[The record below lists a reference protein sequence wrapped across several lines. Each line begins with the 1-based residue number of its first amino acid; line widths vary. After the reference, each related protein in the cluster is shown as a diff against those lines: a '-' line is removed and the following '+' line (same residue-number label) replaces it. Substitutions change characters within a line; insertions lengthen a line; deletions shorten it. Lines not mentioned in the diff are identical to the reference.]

1 MRAEKS
7 KKALIAFLIVN
18 LIGMFSGIAVA
29 KKVTPD
35 SVMQDSLGNS
45 LMYAE
50 FPDGSEVVP
59 LETDED
65 KADKIIQGGVTTTID
80 ITLANCIRLALGNN
94 PRIRAAMNDVLAS
107 HTRIAQM
114 WSNYFPQITWTSQ
127 QSKIRQLELEDAFSE
142 ILVYNY
148 YLLGQIG
155 LYQMLYDFGVTQ
167 NQVTIKKLSYE
178 QYKKTLT
185 AVINDV
191 IYKTKDS
198 YFNLLYAYDQQ
209 RVAQLGVDR
218 YTKIYNQAKAFYEIG
233 MNPKVDVTIAEVN
246 LSSAKLKLI
255 QADNAIDLAVARLNR
270 DMGVP
275 YFNRYNVKE
284 KLEYHPL
291 KITLD
296 DSLQIAR
303 DSRPELKVA
312 ELKIE
317 EARQTVK
324 LAKKAYNPTLSF
336 QANYARGGSSWNS
349 NYGYL
354 YGVYLNFPT
363 MNVLLN
369 QKQIQEAKFL
379 YEREISNAQQTKNE
393 IYYEIQDAYLKL
405 DEKRNQIPVS
415 FLQVKHAGENFE
427 LSFGRYRVGEANAIE
442 LKEAQGAYSDALLTY
457 YKTLYEFNSAK
468 ALLEKSIGKNII
480 HVGD

>member
-1 MRAEKS
+1 M
-7 KKALIAFLIVN
+7 IVN
-18 LIGMFSGIAVA
+18 LIILSSDVTFA

-35 SVMQDSLGNS
+35 SVMHDSLGNS
-45 LMYAE
+45 VIYSE

-65 KADKIIQGGVTTTID
+65 KEDKIIQGGVATTID

-107 HTRIAQM
+107 HTRIAQA
-114 WSNYFPQITWTSQ
+114 WSNYFPQISWTTQ
-127 QSKIRQLELEDAFSE
+127 ASKIRQLELEDAFSE

-148 YLLGQIG
+148 YLLGQIS

-167 NQVTIKKLSYE
+167 NQATIKKLSYE
-178 QYKKTLT
+178 QYKNTLT

-209 RVAQLGVDR
+209 RIAQLGVDR

-233 MNPKVDVTIAEVN
+233 MNPKIDVTIAEVN

-255 QADNAIDLAVARLNR
+255 QADNAIDLAVAKLNR

-303 DSRPELKVA
+303 QSRPELKVA

-336 QANYARGGSSWNS
+336 QANYARGGSTWNS
-349 NYGYL
+349 NYGYM

-415 FLQVKHAGENFE
+415 FLQVKHAGEIFE
-427 LSFGRYRVGEANAIE
+427 LSFGRYRVGEGSAIE
-442 LKEAQGAYSDALLTY
+442 LKDAQGTYNEVLLTY
-457 YKTLYEFNSAK
+457 YKCLYEYNSAK

-480 HVGD
+480 QVGD